1 MLTSF
6 TANVDRTTNPAT
18 ISIVNAVLADTPLV
32 ADNDIEFYTKLTTTF
47 KLKKDIK
54 SIIQNYGADKTF
66 AVTVNKQPLYFG
78 IFHPAYLSSIA
89 FGVASIDPI
98 LFIDNELKIQFATI
112 EGNNYLLQPDKRN
125 DSQITNTLRAT
136 GRVR

>member
-18 ISIVNAVLADTPLV
+18 ISIVNAALADTPLV
-32 ADNDIEFYTKLTTTF
+32 ADNDIESYTKLTTTF

-54 SIIQNYGADKTF
+54 SIIQNYGADKAF
-66 AVTVNKQPLYFG
+66 AVTVNKQPVYFG